1 MLVIGFIV
9 VIGTIII
16 RLSGLPSSSETVES
30 SIALPEG
37 TIIQHVDVDER
48 TVSFMTGEPGAELLL
63 VYDAKSGALLRR
75 ISVSRQSP

>member
-30 SIALPEG
+30 TIELPQG
-37 TIIQHVDVDER
+37 ATISQVDVDER
-48 TVSFMTGEPGAELLL
+48 TVSFMTGEPGAETLL

-75 ISVSRQSP
+75 VNVSRQTP